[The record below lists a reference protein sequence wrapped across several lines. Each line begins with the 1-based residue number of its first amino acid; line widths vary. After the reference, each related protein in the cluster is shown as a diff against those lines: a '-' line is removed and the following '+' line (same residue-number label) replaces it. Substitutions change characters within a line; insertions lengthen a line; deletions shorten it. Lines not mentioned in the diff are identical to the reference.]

1 MTGSEGTAVEEA
13 ARAASERGAAAA
25 GAVREQVGALVAERP
40 ELAVAGAFVG
50 GLLLARILRR
60 LGT

>member
-1 MTGSEGTAVEEA
+1 MTPPDQTAVEDA
-13 ARAASERGAAAA
+13 ARIAQERGVAAA
-25 GAVREQVGALVAERP
+25 GVVREQVGALIAERP

-50 GLLLARILRR
+50 GLVIARILRR

>member
-1 MTGSEGTAVEEA
+1 MTPPDQTAVDDA
-13 ARAASERGAAAA
+13 ARIAQERGVAAA
-25 GAVREQVGALVAERP
+25 GVVREQVGALIAERP

-50 GLLLARILRR
+50 GLVIARILRR

>member
-25 GAVREQVGALVAERP
+25 GVVREQVGALVAERP